1 MNYTE
6 PPPQSTSEPE
16 PEFISARARR
26 RRAQRRTYFPDDE
39 AGRNA
44 LYEHLARR
52 TFPSYELFVFALV
65 SGLILSLGFFFNAPA
80 FLIFGVLVAPLLT
93 PWIGIPLSI
102 IAGSG
107 RLFIQTFT
115 ALFVSSLL
123 VFGSGLLAGL
133 ASRALPYS
141 ARTFTEAFNHSH
153 LWWHELLILTVG
165 AIILTISFVRSEE
178 RPYLPSALLAYE
190 LLLPLCAAGF
200 GLGSGVDGIW
210 LPGLQVFLVH
220 FVWATFFGI
229 ITLFFLRFY
238 PTSFGGATFTGLA
251 IIAIL
256 TIVIFQT
263 GLNQWIKI
271 QAGLA
276 TPEPVADTH
285 QGAPV
290 TQAVSSPT
298 PLPTIT
304 SSPQISKSTAVI
316 GVPTQTP
323 SRTSTPAPI
332 TPQATLKPT
341 ETSTST
347 VTAEPTP
354 IIGLIKASEGGG
366 AFIREK
372 PGGKVLATLP
382 NGATVTIAP
391 NDFQEVNGIVWIHVF
406 ALVNGVRV
414 EGWMIQSVLVT
425 ATPVADWKPSA
436 TPVFTATP

>member
-6 PPPQSTSEPE
+6 PPSQPTPEPE
-16 PEFISARARR
+16 QEFISARARR
-26 RRAQRRTYFPDDE
+26 RRAQRRTYFPEDE
-39 AGRNA
+39 AGRSA

-52 TFPSYELFVFALV
+52 TFPSYELFVFALI
-65 SGLILSLGFFFNAPA
+65 SGVFLGLGFFFNAQA
-80 FLIFGVLVAPLLT
+80 LLIFGILVAPILT
-93 PWIGIPLSI
+93 PWIGISLSV

-107 RLFIQTFT
+107 RLLIQTVT

-123 VFGSGLLAGL
+123 IFGSGLLAGV
-133 ASRALPYS
+133 ASHVLPNS
-141 ARTFTEAFNHSH
+141 ARTFNEAFIHSR
-153 LWWHELLILTVG
+153 LWWPDLFVLTTA
-165 AIILTISFVRSEE
+165 AIILTISFVRSED

-200 GLGSGVDGIW
+200 GLGSGVIGIW
-210 LPGLQVFLVH
+210 PQGLQVFLVH

-238 PTSFGGATFTGLA
+238 PTSLSGAAFTGFA

-256 TIVIFQT
+256 TIVTFQT
-263 GLNQWIKI
+263 GFDQWIRI

-276 TPEPVADTH
+276 TPKPAL
-285 QGAPV
+285 V
-290 TQAVSSPT
+290 TQTVTKPAPH
-298 PLPTIT
+298 PTIT
-304 SSPQISKSTAVI
+304 SSPQISNSTAVI
-316 GVPTQTP
+316 GVPTETP
-323 SRTSTPAPI
+323 SRTPTISPI

-382 NGATVTIAP
+382 NGATVTIVP
-391 NDFQEVNGIVWIHVF
+391 NDFQQVNNITWIHVF
-406 ALVNGVRV
+406 ALVNNVRV
-414 EGWMIQSVLVT
+414 DGWMIQSVLVT
-425 ATPVADWKPSA
+425 ATPVAEWQPSNTPAA
-436 TPVFTATP
+436 TAAGP